1 MAGNTP
7 DYRGDSRNMPRRH
20 PFLVTHDDRLV
31 AAFDDLAAELDHP
44 GDFTPEA
51 LAEADEAATKAPD
64 GADLTDVP
72 FFTLDPPTAVDLDQA
87 MHLER
92 TATGFTVLYA
102 IADVGRFITPGG
114 ALDAD
119 VMRRGQTL
127 YFPHRKVA
135 LHPPV
140 LSENAA
146 SLLPG
151 KDTTAFVWRMQL
163 DRDGVLTSTDL
174 QRAIVRSRYR
184 TDYATVTDEMAAGKA
199 NEQLTLLAKIGS
211 LRAEQERQRGG
222 ASLRIPDQEV
232 STSEDGTHLSL
243 RPPRESEDWNAH
255 ISLLT
260 GMAAANIMR
269 EGGVGI
275 LRTLPHPDTEALSE
289 FRDAASVLGPTWD
302 DGTAYGEYIRLLD
315 PSRDEHLALLFASRK
330 LFRGAS
336 YMPFTKGAP
345 SDSKH
350 AAVGAHYAH
359 TTAPIR
365 RLVDRFSLEI
375 CAALVQGHDVPD
387 RLVHSLDQVCDTMS
401 ISGRWASAVDR
412 RCVDITEAYVLKD
425 RIGEVFD
432 GVVVG
437 KRPGKNLV
445 SVYLK
450 DAPVMS
456 LASGTQDLGTSVAVR
471 LESADYRR
479 GRLRMHCT
487 SR

>member
-1 MAGNTP
+1 
-7 DYRGDSRNMPRRH
+7 
-20 PFLVTHDDRLV
+20 
-31 AAFDDLAAELDHP
+31 
-44 GDFTPEA
+44 
-51 LAEADEAATKAPD
+51 
-64 GADLTDVP
+64 
-72 FFTLDPPTAVDLDQA
+72 
-87 MHLER
+87 
-92 TATGFTVLYA
+92 
-102 IADVGRFITPGG
+102 
-114 ALDAD
+114 
-119 VMRRGQTL
+119 
-127 YFPHRKVA
+127 
-135 LHPPV
+135 
-140 LSENAA
+140 
-146 SLLPG
+146 
-151 KDTTAFVWRMQL
+151 
-163 DRDGVLTSTDL
+163 
-174 QRAIVRSRYR
+174 
-184 TDYATVTDEMAAGKA
+184 
-199 NEQLTLLAKIGS
+199 
-211 LRAEQERQRGG
+211 
-222 ASLRIPDQEV
+222 
-232 STSEDGTHLSL
+232 
-243 RPPRESEDWNAH
+243 
-255 ISLLT
+255 
-260 GMAAANIMR
+260 
-269 EGGVGI
+269 
-275 LRTLPHPDTEALSE
+275 
-289 FRDAASVLGPTWD
+289 
-302 DGTAYGEYIRLLD
+302 
-315 PSRDEHLALLFASRK
+315 
-330 LFRGAS
+330 
-336 YMPFTKGAP
+336 MPFTKGAP

-471 LESADYRR
+471 LESADHRR